1 MGFLWYK
8 EGTYGIIYM
17 ICINWGVKMK
27 KLTKEDIKLLGEGP
41 QIRKYILTRYQ
52 TVADFFEKN
61 KLNIT
66 LDSLRTYLA
75 KNKVYSETLKCT
87 IVNCFN
93 VHYSDIVLSHQ
104 EQARRLA
111 WDINTNIKL
120 YNEKEDLEIIRATEV
135 LLEKFDLPVEK
146 AMMPRAKAMNC
157 YYRNAISQSI
167 EWFELAVQRM
177 DNHDLNRLVQLY
189 YELADVYGREQM
201 DDNATMY
208 FNKAEQIIKRNTIKE
223 DVLFRYYYWR
233 GKYEIDRNRVLFARR
248 LFQDALA
255 STISLEETAVA
266 MQNIGLTYK
275 KEAKY
280 EKAIEIYDKV
290 LDMYVSNDCA
300 RKSTV
305 LNNKAM
311 VMIEMQQYDEAVK
324 LSTKA
329 ISYIDNAKDYRRY
342 IMYRQTYVKARYL
355 QGHTM
360 DCYNYFDEL
369 KLANTKLVDKSGL
382 IEDINDLAAIIK
394 EKHLLESFADTVIEM
409 ADSKDIVYNKEY
421 ILYLKA
427 CVVQIYKK
435 IRSLKE

>member
-1 MGFLWYK
+1 
-8 EGTYGIIYM
+8 
-17 ICINWGVKMK
+17 MK

-120 YNEKEDLEIIRATEV
+120 YNEKEDLDIIRATEI

-146 AMMPRAKAMNC
+146 AMMLRAKAMNC
-157 YYRNAISQSI
+157 YYRNAISQCI
-167 EWFELAVQRM
+167 EWYELAIQRM

-189 YELADVYGREQM
+189 CEAGSILGREQFE
-201 DDNATMY
+201 DKAAFY
-208 FNKAEQIIKRNTIKE
+208 FNKADEITKRNKLKE
-223 DVLFRYYYWR
+223 DALFRYYYWR
-233 GKYEIDRNRVLFARR
+233 GKFEIDRNRILFARR

-255 STISLEETAVA
+255 STVSLEETSVA
-266 MQNIGLTYK
+266 MQNIGLTYF

-290 LDMYVSNDCA
+290 LAMYVGNDFT
-300 RKSTV
+300 RISSV
-305 LNNKAM
+305 LNNKALI
-311 VMIEMQQYDEAVK
+311 MIDMQQYDEAVK
-324 LSTKA
+324 LSNKA
-329 ISYIDNAKDYRRY
+329 ISYIKNTRDHRRY
-342 IMYRQTYVKARYL
+342 ILYKQTYTKARYL
-355 QGHTM
+355 QGYTV
-360 DCYNYFDEL
+360 DCYDYFKEL
-369 KLANTKLVDKSGL
+369 KLANTKLVDKSCL
-382 IEDINDLAAIIK
+382 IEDINDLASTIK
-394 EKHLLESFADTVIEM
+394 EKYLLESFADTVLEM

-421 ILYLKA
+421 ILNLHSSVA
-427 CVVQIYKK
+427 QIYKK